1 MKDVSSMQARLVQ
14 LVFLVVAF
22 AAWFVV
28 GRTQA
33 ISPLFLPPLEAV
45 LEALSGLVQT
55 TEFWSAVRTTLTTIA
70 QAYLIACVLGVG
82 GGYLVTRSRF
92 FTRVLEPVISGLFAI
107 PITLFFPL
115 FILLFGIGT
124 PSKVAYGAMNAFF
137 PIALNTIAGLS
148 SVDGRFLNAARS
160 MGFSA
165 FGTFRH
171 VLFPAAFPIMLTGLR
186 IGFFICFASVL
197 AGETI
202 SSVSGVGRNI
212 ALAAELFEPARMFAW
227 IVVVIATALTLNTL
241 VSMIE
246 NRMRAH

>member
-1 MKDVSSMQARLVQ
+1 VKDASAMQARAVQ
-14 LVFLVVAF
+14 LVFIGLAF
-22 AAWFVV
+22 AAWYVA
-28 GRTQA
+28 GRTGA
-33 ISPLFLPPLEAV
+33 VSPLFLPPLEDV
-45 LEALSGLVQT
+45 FQALAQLVQT
-55 TEFWSAVRTTLTTIA
+55 TEFWSAVGVTLATIA
-70 QAYLIACVLGVG
+70 RAYLIACVLGIGVA
-82 GGYLVTRSRF
+82 YLVTRSRF
-92 FTRVLEPVISGLFAI
+92 LTRLLEPVISNLFAI

-115 FILLFGIGT
+115 FILLFGIGVE
-124 PSKVAYGAMNAFF
+124 SKVAYGATNAFF

-160 MGFSA
+160 MGFTP

-227 IVVVIATALTLNTL
+227 IVVVIAAALVLNTL

-246 NRMRAH
+246 NRMRGH